1 MKALLKKYDRLKLVS
16 QELVELPGDYDGDP
30 YGDKVPFVM
39 ASNWA
44 LVPLDEDEDASQ
56 YRYPKQLHTF
66 PKDQYKNPDG
76 PLTAWVYNGIAD
88 PVEPYANYII
98 EWLNDGHGNFMLVIE
113 NDSFISDEIESLEAR
128 LFEWMEGE
136 GVVAIP
142 TRKET
147 K

>member
-1 MKALLKKYDRLKLVS
+1 MKALLKKYERLKLVS
-16 QELVELPGDYDGDP
+16 QELVELPDDYDGDP

-44 LVPLDEDEDASQ
+44 LVPLDDDEDASQ
-56 YRYPKQLHTF
+56 YRYPTELHTF
-66 PKDQYKNPDG
+66 PKDQYKNPEG

-98 EWLNDGHGNFMLVIE
+98 EVFGNGQFMLVLE
-113 NDSFISDEIESLEAR
+113 NDSFITADLGSLEAR

-136 GVVAIP
+136 GVEP
-142 TRKET
+142 KT

>member
-1 MKALLKKYDRLKLVS
+1 MKALLKKYERLKLVS
-16 QELVELPGDYDGDP
+16 QELVELPDDYDGDP

-66 PKDQYKNPDG
+66 PKDQFKNPDG
-76 PLTAWVYNGIAD
+76 PLTAWVYNGITD

-98 EWLNDGHGNFMLVIE
+98 EVLDYGNQFMLVLE
-113 NDSFISDEIESLEAR
+113 NDSFITADLDSLEAR

-136 GVVAIP
+136 GVTP
-142 TRKET
+142 NKGLSQ
-147 K
+147 